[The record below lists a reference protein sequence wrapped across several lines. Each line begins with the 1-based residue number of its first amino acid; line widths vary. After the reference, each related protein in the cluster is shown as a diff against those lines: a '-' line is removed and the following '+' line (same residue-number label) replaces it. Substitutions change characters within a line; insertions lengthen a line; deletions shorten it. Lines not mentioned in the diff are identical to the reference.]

1 MFSIFLCEGPV
12 RNYAEAKG
20 TDSAAYGAFFHS
32 MLDQGV
38 HLPPSAYEAWF
49 VSGAHDDAALDR
61 VVSALPA
68 AARAARRRAT
78 RASGFRLACHNPLM
92 SERTVVHLVRHGEV
106 YNPEKVLYGRLPGYH
121 LSERGQAMARV
132 VAGFLAANDVTHVVA
147 SSLTRAKET
156 AAPIAAAHDVSV
168 TTDDRVIEA
177 ANAFEG
183 QQVALSTFLAPRSLP
198 LLRDVRRPSWGEP
211 YAAHGSTGPG
221 FPARAAARGHEAIIV
236 SHQLPIWIAR
246 LSAEGRRLWHDP
258 RSRVCTLA
266 SVTSF
271 AFAGDQLT
279 SITYAEPAAAL
290 LSDATASVGA

>member
-1 MFSIFLCEGPV
+1 
-12 RNYAEAKG
+12 
-20 TDSAAYGAFFHS
+20 
-32 MLDQGV
+32 
-38 HLPPSAYEAWF
+38 
-49 VSGAHDDAALDR
+49 
-61 VVSALPA
+61 
-68 AARAARRRAT
+68 
-78 RASGFRLACHNPLM
+78 M

-183 QQVALSTFLAPRSLP
+183 QQVALSTFLAPRNLP
-198 LLRDVRRPSWGEP
+198 LLRDVRRPSWGES
-211 YAAHGSTGPG
+211 YADITVRMGAAVTA
-221 FPARAAARGHEAIIV
+221 ARAAARGHEAIIV